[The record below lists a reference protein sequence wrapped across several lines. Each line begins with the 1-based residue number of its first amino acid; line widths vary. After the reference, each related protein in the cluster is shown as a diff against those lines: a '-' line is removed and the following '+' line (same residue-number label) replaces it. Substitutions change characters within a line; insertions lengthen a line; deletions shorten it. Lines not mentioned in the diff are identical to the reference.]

1 MTAIDLS
8 ADLGLVAVFLAT
20 VNLCLG
26 LLIAARYSPWRRWPH
41 RRFNIFRVHNS
52 TACVLVASI
61 VLHPI
66 ILLFSAETRWRL
78 VDVVL
83 PLWSPVQP
91 VENTVGGALSMYLVL
106 VVVLTSY
113 FRLQLGRRRWK
124 LFHYLGITQK

>member
-20 VNLCLG
+20 VNFCLG

-41 RRFNIFRVHNS
+41 RRFNIFQLHNC
-52 TACVLVASI
+52 TAYVLVASI

-66 ILLFSAETRWRL
+66 ILLFSAETHWRL

-83 PLWSPVQP
+83 PVWSPVQP
-91 VENTVGGALSMYLVL
+91 VENKVGAVSMYLVL

-113 FRLQLGRRRWK
+113 FRL
-124 LFHYLGITQK
+124 